1 VTLHPMLGLVKN
13 STQPTTCVHARIA
26 VDLCNQ
32 EKVSTSSG
40 KDIKVNI

>member
-1 VTLHPMLGLVKN
+1 MLGLVKN
-13 STQPTTCVHARIA
+13 STLQIA

-32 EKVSTSSG
+32 EKVSMSSG